1 MAENQTKCTGNCMA
15 CTIFQRQYC
24 ASQLAYSNMRML
36 EQMQQVV
43 VSLKEN
49 VMSLSEK
56 VEAMQNNEAMLIDP
70 TEPADNKPAGE
81 TTGTVEAAPPAPTPA
96 IPQAQPRIA
105 R

>member
-1 MAENQTKCTGNCMA
+1 MAENQSKCTGNCMA

-36 EQMQQVV
+36 EKLQQVV
-43 VSLKEN
+43 VSMKEN
-49 VMSLSEK
+49 ITALSEK

-70 TEPADNKPAGE
+70 IGRANGE
-81 TTGTVEAAPPAPTPA
+81 TAGIVTAAETVAETPAPTPA
-96 IPQAQPRIA
+96 VPQPRIA

>member
-49 VMSLSEK
+49 VMALSEK

-70 TEPADNKPAGE
+70 TEPEDNKPAGE
-81 TTGTVEAAPPAPTPA
+81 TTGTVAPPTPTPA
-96 IPQAQPRIA
+96 VVAQPRIA